1 MLRGMSRRYSGSCLV
16 KRPFMSAMII
26 LNAVTDLTNEYGCV
40 VDYKWKSEI
49 RIRWLDIYKKYK
61 IDAREREGEGGA

>member
-1 MLRGMSRRYSGSCLV
+1 
-16 KRPFMSAMII
+16 MSAMII